1 MIRGP
6 LNQIMSRLNQG
17 EEAWTLVEKEQ
28 GLVGWIDVGEA
39 MLIAR
44 EVEAWD
50 EFLQRAPQPV
60 QMFLIH
66 LSGQL
71 NDDVGEHLRGLLQL
85 VRSAPFQSQVLE
97 ARIRLEQAVLD
108 AAEGRVE
115 QAVERAEWAEV
126 RLSTLGR
133 GGRHH
138 AMAVIVRLNILIRAD
153 QGLRALHLCSEITR
167 DGKHDPWT
175 IGHTRLIAG
184 RIMAALGRPDE
195 AIRVTWIALCLLN
208 GVNDQ
213 QGAIEAAEL
222 LLASA
227 ETDKQCDVRLFDRTG
242 LNLDWTYGQ
251 DVSPTA
257 SSGKVLSM
265 NELGMHKQDYTEV
278 RKFLSQSRD

>member
-1 MIRGP
+1 MR
-6 LNQIMSRLNQG
+6 S
-17 EEAWTLVEKEQ
+17 
-28 GLVGWIDVGEA
+28 
-39 MLIAR
+39 
-44 EVEAWD
+44 
-50 EFLQRAPQPV
+50 PV

-213 QGAIEAAEL
+213 QGAIEAAEQSERLDVPKIDKEINLNDIISNWPRDRKIFFCDENRTNNIQL
-222 LLASA
+222 LRDALVPFQETLHKSA
-227 ETDKQCDVRLFDRTG
+227 VLIGPEGGFSKKDRDIIMSNKCVTA
-242 LNLDWTYGQ
+242 
-251 DVSPTA
+251 VSL
-257 SSGKVLSM
+257 GNKVLRSDTAITVA
-265 NELGMHKQDYTEV
+265 LFSIQQI
-278 RKFLSQSRD
+278 LSN